1 MLPVHWLT
9 FDLALHPW
17 EEPVVQAVETGGELG
32 VDVITPLLG
41 ELIDLKGRVETTR
54 WWESI
59 P

>member
-17 EEPVVQAVETGGELG
+17 EEPVIQAVETGAALG
-32 VDVITPLLG
+32 AEVLTPKLG
-41 ELIDLKGRVETTR
+41 ELIDLQGRVTTTR
-54 WWESI
+54 WWEEL